1 MFKLLTIVFLTVFTV
16 SSIADDKYD
25 FAVDKS
31 LLCISKQEMFDR
43 MDKNY
48 WVPVIRMKQ
57 QDSGFVTYIYFQ
69 EDDVVPGKIKNMIIF
84 EVDPTETSACLIT
97 KGEEGTIEFNG
108 SFWNKFY
115 LIPMLNKSN
124 GVDI

>member
-31 LLCISKQEMFDR
+31 LLCISKQERFDR

-57 QDSGFVTYIYFQ
+57 QYSGFVTYIYFQ
-69 EDDVVPGKIKNMIIF
+69 EDDVRPGKVKNMIIF
-84 EVDPTETSACLIT
+84 EVDPTETSACVIT

-115 LIPMLNKSN
+115 LTPMMKKNHGL
-124 GVDI
+124 DI

>member
-16 SSIADDKYD
+16 SSIAEDKYD

-43 MDKNY
+43 MDRDY
-48 WVPVIRMKQ
+48 WIPVIRTKSEGS
-57 QDSGFVTYIYFQ
+57 DFTTYIYFK
-69 EDDVVPGKIKNMIIF
+69 EDDVVPGRVKNMLIF

-97 KGEEGTIEFNG
+97 KGERGTIQFNG
-108 SFWNKFY
+108 NFWNKFY
-115 LIPMLNKSN
+115 LTPMMNKKD

>member
-1 MFKLLTIVFLTVFTV
+1 MFKLLTIAFLTVFAV

-31 LLCISKQEMFDR
+31 LLCIPKQEMLDR
-43 MDKNY
+43 MERDY
-48 WVPVIRMKQ
+48 WIPVIRTKQ
-57 QDSGFVTYIYFQ
+57 EDSGFTTYIYFK
-69 EDDVVPGKIKNMIIF
+69 EDDVRSGMVNNMIIF
-84 EVDPTETSACLIT
+84 EVDPTETSACVLT
-97 KGEEGTIEFNG
+97 KGEEGTIQFNG

-115 LIPMLNKSN
+115 LTPMMNKKH

>member
-1 MFKLLTIVFLTVFTV
+1 MFKLLTIAFLTVFAV
-16 SSIADDKYD
+16 SSVAEDEYD

-31 LLCISKQEMFDR
+31 LLCVSKQEMFDR
-43 MDKNY
+43 MDRDY
-48 WVPVIRMKQ
+48 WIPVIRVKSEGS
-57 QDSGFVTYIYFQ
+57 DFTTYIYFQ
-69 EDDVVPGKIKNMIIF
+69 EDNVVPGKVTNMIIF

-97 KGEEGTIEFNG
+97 KGEEGTIQFNG

-115 LIPMLNKSN
+115 LTPMMNKKH

>member
-69 EDDVVPGKIKNMIIF
+69 EDDVVPGKVKNMIIF

-115 LIPMLNKSN
+115 LTPMLNKSN

>member
-1 MFKLLTIVFLTVFTV
+1 MFKLLTIVFLTVFAV

-43 MDKNY
+43 MDRDY
-48 WVPVIRMKQ
+48 WIPVIRVKSEGSDFM
-57 QDSGFVTYIYFQ
+57 TYIYFK
-69 EDDVVPGKIKNMIIF
+69 EDDVVPGRVKNMIIF

-97 KGEEGTIEFNG
+97 KGERGTIQFNG
-108 SFWNKFY
+108 NFWNKFY
-115 LIPMLNKSN
+115 LTPMMNKKD

>member
-1 MFKLLTIVFLTVFTV
+1 MFKLLTIVFLTVFAV
-16 SSIADDKYD
+16 SSVAEDKYD

-43 MDKNY
+43 MDRDY
-48 WVPVIRMKQ
+48 WIPVIRTKQ
-57 QDSGFVTYIYFQ
+57 EDSGFTTYIYFK
-69 EDDVVPGKIKNMIIF
+69 EDTVVPGKVTNMIIF
-84 EVDPTETSACLIT
+84 EVDPTETSACLVT
-97 KGEEGTIEFNG
+97 KGEEGTIQFNG

-115 LIPMLNKSN
+115 LTPMINKKH

>member
-1 MFKLLTIVFLTVFTV
+1 MFKLLTIVFLAVFSV
-16 SSIADDKYD
+16 SSIAEEKYD

-31 LLCISKQEMFDR
+31 LLCIPKQEMFDR
-43 MDKNY
+43 MDRNY
-48 WVPVIRMKQ
+48 WIPVIRVKSEGSDFM
-57 QDSGFVTYIYFQ
+57 TYIYFK
-69 EDDVVPGKIKNMIIF
+69 EDDVVPGRVKNMIIF

-97 KGEEGTIEFNG
+97 KGEEGTIQFNG

-115 LIPMLNKSN
+115 LTPMLNKSN

>member
-115 LIPMLNKSN
+115 LTPMMNNKH

>member
-115 LIPMLNKSN
+115 LTPMLNKSN
-124 GVDI
+124 GIDI

>member
-43 MDKNY
+43 MNQDY

-57 QDSGFVTYIYFQ
+57 EDSGFVTYIYFQ

-115 LIPMLNKSN
+115 LTPMLNKSN

>member
-1 MFKLLTIVFLTVFTV
+1 MFKLLTIAFLTVFAV

-31 LLCISKQEMFDR
+31 LLCIPKQEMLDR
-43 MDKNY
+43 MERDY
-48 WVPVIRMKQ
+48 WIPVIRTKQ
-57 QDSGFVTYIYFQ
+57 EDSGFTTYIYFK
-69 EDDVVPGKIKNMIIF
+69 EDDVRPGKVNNMIIF
-84 EVDPTETSACLIT
+84 EVDPTETSACVLT
-97 KGEEGTIEFNG
+97 KGEEGTIQFNG

-115 LIPMLNKSN
+115 LTPMINKKH

>member
-1 MFKLLTIVFLTVFTV
+1 MFKLLTIVFLTVFAI

-43 MDKNY
+43 MDRDY
-48 WVPVIRMKQ
+48 WIPVIRTKQ
-57 QDSGFVTYIYFQ
+57 EDSGFTTYIYFK
-69 EDDVVPGKIKNMIIF
+69 EDDVRPGKVNNMIIF

-97 KGEEGTIEFNG
+97 KGEEGTIQFNG

-115 LIPMLNKSN
+115 LTPMMNKKH

>member
-57 QDSGFVTYIYFQ
+57 EDSGFVTYIYFQ

-115 LIPMLNKSN
+115 LTPMMNNKH

>member
-1 MFKLLTIVFLTVFTV
+1 MFKLLTIAFLTVFAV

-31 LLCISKQEMFDR
+31 LLCIPKQEMLDR
-43 MDKNY
+43 MERDY
-48 WVPVIRMKQ
+48 WIPVIRTKQ
-57 QDSGFVTYIYFQ
+57 EDSGFTTYIYFK
-69 EDDVVPGKIKNMIIF
+69 EDDVRPGKVNNMIIF
-84 EVDPTETSACLIT
+84 EVDPTETSACLVT
-97 KGEEGTIEFNG
+97 KGEEGTIQFNG

-115 LIPMLNKSN
+115 LTPMINKKH